1 MFRRVIDEEDVPIR
15 PVSCAKVAE
24 VNRLRKKQIEDYYA
38 REGEDVPTIIPMSST
53 MSERRNR
60 MFLDDSSIPSSNLRE
75 PKVRFRGE
83 DLFFVAFVKFNK
95 AEAEALLK
103 EGIDINFPY
112 LEGQTALHM
121 VGKFSLISFI

>member
-1 MFRRVIDEEDVPIR
+1 MFRRVIDDEDVPIP

-24 VNRLRKKQIEDYYA
+24 INRIRRKQIEDYYA
-38 REGEDVPTIIPMSST
+38 REGEDIPTIIPMSSSI
-53 MSERRNR
+53 SERRNR
-60 MFLDDSSIPSSNLRE
+60 MFSDNSSISTNLRE
-75 PKVRFRGE
+75 PKIRFRGE

-121 VGKFSLISFI
+121 VGKFS